1 MRRML
6 FTSALS
12 VLVLMIVSSCSS
24 IKTHNSLCQADTEQV
39 IKSFVSLA
47 MQEGMN
53 ITVQDPKTGFAAAES
68 MTTSYGSGNNKYVWQ
83 INVTPGTGASAA
95 VNIRATAK
103 MVTTTTNAFGAQ
115 TGAAETYPDDDFPEF
130 HTWYWSVRKGREK
143 VCGTAFTVNELK
155 K

>member
-1 MRRML
+1 MSRVL
-6 FTSALS
+6 FTLATAIS
-12 VLVLMIVSSCSS
+12 VLLIVTACSS
-24 IKTHNSLCQADTEQV
+24 IKTHNSICQTDTEQV

-53 ITVQDPKTGFAAAES
+53 ITAQDPKTGFAAAES
-68 MTTSYGSGNNKYVWQ
+68 IVSSYGSGNNKYVWQ
-83 INVTPGTGASAA
+83 INVTAGSGPVAA
-95 VNIRATAK
+95 VNVRATAK

-115 TGAAETYPDDDFPEF
+115 TGATEIYPDDDFPEF
-130 HTWYWSVRKGREK
+130 HTWYWSVRKGLEK